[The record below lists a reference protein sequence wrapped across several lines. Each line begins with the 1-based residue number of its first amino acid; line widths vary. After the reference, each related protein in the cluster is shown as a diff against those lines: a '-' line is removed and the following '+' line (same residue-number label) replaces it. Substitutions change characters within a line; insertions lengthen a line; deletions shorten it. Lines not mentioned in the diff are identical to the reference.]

1 MTDSLP
7 KDQEEDNEKDKEDKE
22 EDKEDKEDDENE
34 ENEENEAE
42 EKFDPTLCAMLYNRL
57 IRIGFHGSNRE
68 QEGESLRTN
77 WFEVWKSDPKVEK
90 CRERFC
96 EPLVKF
102 LEQIEIVVRKDGSAP
117 YHDVL
122 IYNYKSIMSPT
133 GIDDDLGLGGLKDA
147 GYDCICLFSTNMA
160 SVPHRLGLVMDLD
173 DLLVRYLP
181 SFSCHYDFED
191 TRRWYTLEDVL
202 LKLNCMAEIGKYVPI
217 IRDNEVRS
225 TMEPGWKAV
234 PWTDSILNETLAA
247 WEDLVNTITARL
259 PDHYSKGDTP
269 SEPEQLAQEDIIPS
283 SIRGFTRGFLL
294 RALKPPFKFIA
305 PGLTVYDY
313 RSPPPPIPMKR
324 DRDETMIYAT
334 PYQEMRGAVHHS
346 PIILFPFEE
355 SVEAEL
361 AGLWILPEEDWA
373 DSIRLVLPYELKKFP
388 TARRMFYM
396 QNRTNLFQS
405 PECPLYDDHHT
416 SLRTLLIFW
425 KELVEKGIWTVGAEG
440 IEGGKDFYRQAEDK
454 EKGDWFDVGECFE
467 FPPQVE
473 IHL

>member
-7 KDQEEDNEKDKEDKE
+7 KDKE
-22 EDKEDKEDDENE
+22 EDTEDDENE
-34 ENEENEAE
+34 ENKAEE

-57 IRIGFHGSNRE
+57 IRIGFDGSNRE

-77 WFEVWKSDPKVEK
+77 WFEVWKTDSKVEK
-90 CRERFC
+90 CRERFS

-117 YHDVL
+117 YHNVL

-133 GIDDDLGLGGLKDA
+133 GIDDDLGLGVLKDE

-173 DLLVRYLP
+173 DLLVRYIP
-181 SFSCHYDFED
+181 SFSCHYNIED

-202 LKLNCMAEIGKYVPI
+202 LKLNCMAEIGKYVPV
-217 IRDNEVRS
+217 IRDNEFRS
-225 TMEPGWKAV
+225 TLEPGWKAV
-234 PWTDSILNETLAA
+234 PWTDSTLNDTLTA
-247 WEDLVNTITARL
+247 WEDLVNTIATRL
-259 PDHYSKGDTP
+259 PDDSSKRDTQ
-269 SEPEQLAQEDIIPS
+269 SEPERLAPEDKIPS

-294 RALKPPFKFIA
+294 RALKPSFKFIA

-313 RSPPPPIPMKR
+313 RSPPPQIPMKR
-324 DRDETMIYAT
+324 DRDETMLYAT
-334 PYQEMRGAVHHS
+334 PYQEIRGAVYHS

-355 SVEAEL
+355 SVEGEV

-373 DSIRLVLPYELKKFP
+373 DSIRLVLPYELKRFP
-388 TARRMFYM
+388 TARRMFFYM
-396 QNRTNLFQS
+396 QSRTCLFQS

-416 SLRTLLIFW
+416 SLRTLFIFW

-440 IEGGKDFYRQAEDK
+440 IEGGKDFYRHAEDK
-454 EKGDWFDVGECFE
+454 EKGEWFDVGECFD
-467 FPPQVE
+467 FPPHVE